1 MIHSNKSKILRRI
14 IAAMLAFILVFALA
28 SCKDSKT
35 PANNAD
41 PITPSAKKVA
51 ILVAP
56 ESQYP
61 EDYKAAA
68 ELAAEYPE
76 KVVIKEYAD
85 SRVLKVGNPEIMTI
99 SEELAADPE
108 IGAIIYARAT
118 QFTSNAINAAK
129 AKNPEIVTLCVEPE
143 ESVEKISSLANLV
156 FCVDWTKA
164 ANDIVTTAKKQGAK
178 SFVVFSINRH
188 ITDNPLLSG
197 ANAAIKAACEAEGL
211 AYVYENSL
219 DPIYSSG
226 IKGARQYI
234 KEAVARLI
242 NNKTVEDT
250 NVALFSTDSSV
261 QPALIEAANSRG
273 MIYVC
278 PSFPTAYNGLGE
290 VYEAAMPEKISDV
303 AAYIEGIKTAAV
315 ADAEGKGK
323 LSSYQFPLA
332 STLLKSAL
340 HCAFDILNGT
350 ITAENMAE
358 KAASRA
364 TAAADNKDF
373 TVAAYS
379 ETLTNV
385 FAAYCPGFEI
395 IK

>member
-14 IAAMLAFILVFALA
+14 VAAMLAFVLIFALA
-28 SCKDSKT
+28 SCKDN
-35 PANNAD
+35 PAGPKED
-41 PITPSAKKVA
+41 PVVPSEKKVA

-56 ESQYP
+56 EAQYP

-76 KVVIKEYAD
+76 KVVVKEYAD
-85 SRVLKVGNPEIMTI
+85 SRILKVGNPEIMTI
-99 SEELAADPE
+99 SEELASDPE

-156 FCVDWTKA
+156 FCVDWAKA
-164 ANDIVTTAKKQGAK
+164 ANDIVATAKAQGAK

-188 ITDNPLLSG
+188 ITDNPLISG
-197 ANAAIKAACEAEGL
+197 ANAAFKAACEAEGL

-234 KEAVARLI
+234 REAVARLY
-242 NNKTVEDT
+242 NNGNIEGTD
-250 NVALFSTDSSV
+250 VAIFSTDSSV
-261 QPALIEAANSRG
+261 QPTLIEVANSKG
-273 MIYVC
+273 LIYVC

-290 VYEAAMPEKISDV
+290 VYEAAMPEKISDT
-303 AAYIEGIKTAAV
+303 AAYIEGIKTAVA
-315 ADAEGKGK
+315 ADAEGKGRFA
-323 LSSYQFPLA
+323 SYKFSLA

-358 KAASRA
+358 KAAARA
-364 TAAADNKDF
+364 NGAADSKDF
-373 TVAAYS
+373 TIGAYS
-379 ETLTNV
+379 DKLTNV

-395 IK
+395 VK

>member
-1 MIHSNKSKILRRI
+1 MIHSTKSTVIRRI
-14 IAAMLAFILVFALA
+14 IAAMLAFVLVFGLA
-28 SCKDSKT
+28 ACKDGKT
-35 PANNAD
+35 PAKNAD
-41 PITPSAKKVA
+41 PVTPSEKKVA

-56 ESQYP
+56 EAQYP

-68 ELAAEYPE
+68 ELAAEYPD

-85 SRVLKVGNPEIMTI
+85 SRVLKVGNPEILTI

-118 QFTSNAINAAK
+118 QFTTNAISAAK
-129 AKNPEIVTLCVEPE
+129 AKNPQIVTLCVEPE

-164 ANDIVTTAKKQGAK
+164 ANDIVATAKKQGAK

-211 AYVYENSL
+211 AYVYENSI
-219 DPIYSSG
+219 DPIYSTG

-242 NNKTVEDT
+242 NNKTVEDN

-278 PSFPTAYNGLGE
+278 PSFPTAYNGISE
-290 VYEAAMPEKISDV
+290 VYSAENAADF
-303 AAYIEGIKTAAV
+303 AAYVEAIKAAAK
-315 ADAEGKGK
+315 ADAEGKAK
-323 LSSYQFPLA
+323 LSIYNFPMA
-332 STLLKSAL
+332 TTLLKSAL

-350 ITAENMAE
+350 TTAENMAAN
-358 KAASRA
+358 AASRA
-364 TAAADNKDF
+364 AAAADNKNF
-373 TVAAYS
+373 TIGAYNEKLS
-379 ETLTNV
+379 NV
-385 FAAYCPGFEI
+385 FAAYCPAFENV
-395 IK
+395 K